1 MDLRYVATHG
11 TLFVGSRW
19 GTEASMAKEIATKRK
34 KRTPVGDRIQFLAM
48 LSPEIVKQIKHA
60 AVEDERAA
68 WDVMEEAATEW
79 LKRRKAKR
87 AS

>member
-19 GTEASMAKEIATKRK
+19 GTEARMAREVTTKRK
-34 KRTPVGDRIQFLAM
+34 KRTPVGDRIQFLTM
-48 LSPEIVKQIKHA
+48 MSPEIVKQIKHA
-60 AVEDERAA
+60 AVEEERAA
-68 WDVMEEAATEW
+68 WDIMEEAATEW